1 MATVSEIIHQT
12 LQGLA
17 DGGAWQEVNTA
28 AEPVYPYIAWTFVV
42 AVENNSMSD
51 GPTALQPYR
60 IQVDVYGR
68 TIVDRDSV
76 ALAATAAL
84 TAHADLAC
92 IRVARRDLYEEPIR
106 AFRRSMDFS
115 LWSDAIE

>member
-1 MATVSEIIHQT
+1 MATVSELIQQT

-17 DGGAWQEVNTA
+17 AGGVWQEVNTA
-28 AEPVYPYIAWTFVV
+28 DEPVYPYIAWSFVV
-42 AVENNSMSD
+42 AVENNTLSD

-60 IQVDVYGR
+60 IQVDAYGR
-68 TIVDRDSV
+68 TIVDRDAV
-76 ALAATAAL
+76 ALAVSAAL
-84 TAHADLAC
+84 TAHPDLAC